1 MLDYYQKF
9 VNYLT
14 GNNIKIPNE
23 TPNTSFPN

>member
-14 GNNIKIPNE
+14 GNNIKIQNEPPKASLPN
-23 TPNTSFPN
+23 